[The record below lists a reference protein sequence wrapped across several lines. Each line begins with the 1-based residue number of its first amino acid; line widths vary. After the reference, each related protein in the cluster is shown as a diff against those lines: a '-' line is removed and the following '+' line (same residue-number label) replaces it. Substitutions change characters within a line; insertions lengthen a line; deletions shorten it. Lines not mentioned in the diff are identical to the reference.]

1 MLRVFLIIV
10 SCNVLFVAWRL
21 WVVRYHPRDP
31 APAQTEGVPAA
42 AYLKNAKRT
51 TGS

>member
-10 SCNVLFVAWRL
+10 LCNVLFVAWRL

-31 APAQTEGVPAA
+31 EPTQTEGASAA